1 MSTRSAIIIKVKKE
15 DLGTTKEF
23 DNSKLTLRKWEG
35 DKDAVELCKPVKIKH
50 NYAGIYCH
58 FDGYP
63 DGVGM
68 VLKKSFSDYD
78 KLLNLIVGGDCS
90 YIEDKAAKR
99 YANRDGEKWDYL
111 QPKQGDTAESVIN
124 AIDDEYAY
132 VFEDGK
138 WTCTHYGE
146 EVEF

>member
-1 MSTRSAIIIKVKKE
+1 MSTRSSIIIKVKKE

-23 DNSKLTLRKWEG
+23 DSSKLDCLMDKWNDDGE
-35 DKDAVELCKPVKIKH
+35 ELCKPVKIKH

-63 DGVGM
+63 EGVGAA
-68 VLKKSFSDYD
+68 LKKNFSDYD

-90 YIEDKAAKR
+90 YIEIDAVKR
-99 YANRDGEKWDYL
+99 YGNRAGEKWDYL
-111 QPKQGDTAESVIN
+111 QPAQGDTAESVID
-124 AIDDEYAY
+124 AIDNEYAY

-138 WTCTHYGE
+138 WTCTNYGE
-146 EVEF
+146 NVEF